1 MYVIN
6 QLIYIICIVYE
17 RKCLI
22 NNKTMYLIIIT
33 EPQFTDN
40 EATIIAQLLHWGVD
54 LVHLRKPE
62 SSAEEL
68 AKLIEA
74 IPTAYHNR
82 LVLHDHFDLA
92 AHFTLHG
99 LHLNRRNSVLPPN
112 HKGTVSQSCHT
123 LDEVKVCKT
132 KCNYVFLSPVF
143 NSISKLGYTSAFTP
157 KALSEAKKQGLIDQ
171 NVLALGGITA
181 ANIDKTKYYG
191 FGGVALLG
199 DIWSRT
205 ADKNFEEY
213 VRKIVEICHV

>member
-1 MYVIN
+1 MH
-6 QLIYIICIVYE
+6 LIV
-17 RKCLI
+17 
-22 NNKTMYLIIIT
+22 IT
-33 EPQFTDN
+33 EPQFVTN

-54 LVHLRKPE
+54 LIHLRKPE
-62 SSAEEL
+62 SSADDL

-74 IPTAYHNR
+74 IPTVYHNR

-132 KCNYVFLSPVF
+132 KCDYVFLSPVF
-143 NSISKLGYTSAFTP
+143 NSISKQGYTSAFTP

-171 NVLALGGITA
+171 KVVALGGITA

-205 ADKNFEEY
+205 ADKNFKEY

>member
-40 EATIIAQLLHWGVD
+40 EAAIIAQLLRWGVD

-99 LHLNRRNSVLPPN
+99 LHLNHRNSVLPPN

-132 KCNYVFLSPVF
+132 KCDYVFLSPVF
-143 NSISKLGYTSAFTP
+143 NSISKQGYTSAFTP

-171 NVLALGGITA
+171 KVVALGGITA

-205 ADKNFEEY
+205 ADKNFKEY

>member
-1 MYVIN
+1 MRFLV
-6 QLIYIICIVYE
+6 
-17 RKCLI
+17 
-22 NNKTMYLIIIT
+22 IT
-33 EPQFTDN
+33 EPQFTNN
-40 EATIIAQLLHWGVD
+40 EAAIIAQLLHWGVD

-74 IPTAYHNR
+74 IPTAYHNG

-92 AHFTLHG
+92 AHFALHG

-132 KCNYVFLSPVF
+132 KCDYVFLSPVF
-143 NSISKLGYTSAFTP
+143 NSISKQGYTSAFTP
-157 KALSEAKKQGLIDQ
+157 KALSEAKKQGVINQ
-171 NVLALGGITA
+171 KVVALGGITA

-213 VRKIVEICHV
+213 VRKIIEICHT

>member
-1 MYVIN
+1 MH
-6 QLIYIICIVYE
+6 LIV
-17 RKCLI
+17 
-22 NNKTMYLIIIT
+22 IT
-33 EPQFTDN
+33 EPQFVTN

-54 LVHLRKPE
+54 LIHLRKPE
-62 SSAEEL
+62 SSADEL

-112 HKGTVSQSCHT
+112 HEGTVSQSCHT

-132 KCNYVFLSPVF
+132 KCDYVFLSPVF
-143 NSISKLGYTSAFTP
+143 NSISKQGYASAFTL

-171 NVLALGGITA
+171 KVVALGGITA

>member
-54 LVHLRKPE
+54 LMHLRKPE
-62 SSAEEL
+62 SSADEL

-123 LDEVKVCKT
+123 LDEVKACKT
-132 KCNYVFLSPVF
+132 KYDYVFLSPVF

-171 NVLALGGITA
+171 KVVALGGITA

>member
-22 NNKTMYLIIIT
+22 NNKTMHLIVIT
-33 EPQFTDN
+33 EPQFVTN

-54 LVHLRKPE
+54 LMHLRKPE
-62 SSAEEL
+62 SSADEL

-171 NVLALGGITA
+171 KVVALGGITA

>member
-1 MYVIN
+1 
-6 QLIYIICIVYE
+6 
-17 RKCLI
+17 
-22 NNKTMYLIIIT
+22 MYLIVIT
-33 EPQFTDN
+33 EPQFVTN
-40 EATIIAQLLHWGVD
+40 EATIIAQLLHWGVG

-62 SSAEEL
+62 SSADDL

-74 IPTAYHNR
+74 IPTVYHNR

-92 AHFTLHG
+92 THFTLHG

-123 LDEVKVCKT
+123 LDEVKACKT
-132 KCNYVFLSPVF
+132 KYDYVFLSPVF

-171 NVLALGGITA
+171 KVVALGGITA

>member
-171 NVLALGGITA
+171 KVVALGGITA

>member
-40 EATIIAQLLHWGVD
+40 EAAIIAQLLHWGVD
-54 LVHLRKPE
+54 LMHLRKPE
-62 SSAEEL
+62 SSADEL

-112 HKGTVSQSCHT
+112 HEGMVSQSCHT
-123 LDEVKVCKT
+123 LDEVKACKT
-132 KCNYVFLSPVF
+132 KYDYVFLSPVF

-171 NVLALGGITA
+171 KVVALGGITA

>member
-1 MYVIN
+1 MRFLV
-6 QLIYIICIVYE
+6 
-17 RKCLI
+17 
-22 NNKTMYLIIIT
+22 IT

>member
-40 EATIIAQLLHWGVD
+40 EAAIIAQLLRWGVD

-171 NVLALGGITA
+171 KVVALGGITA

>member
-22 NNKTMYLIIIT
+22 NNKTMHLIVIT
-33 EPQFTDN
+33 EPQFVSN
-40 EATIIAQLLHWGVD
+40 EATIIAQLLYWGVD
-54 LVHLRKPE
+54 LMHLRKPE
-62 SSAEEL
+62 SSADDL

-74 IPTAYHNR
+74 IPTVYHNR

-92 AHFTLHG
+92 THFTLHG

-123 LDEVKVCKT
+123 LDEVKACKT
-132 KCNYVFLSPVF
+132 KYDYVFLSPVF

-171 NVLALGGITA
+171 KVVALGGITA

-199 DIWSRT
+199 DIWSIT

>member
-22 NNKTMYLIIIT
+22 NNKTMHLIVIT
-33 EPQFTDN
+33 EPQFVTN

-54 LVHLRKPE
+54 LIHLRKPE
-62 SSAEEL
+62 SSADDL

-74 IPTAYHNR
+74 IPTVYHNR

-92 AHFTLHG
+92 THFTLHG

-123 LDEVKVCKT
+123 LDEVKACKT
-132 KCNYVFLSPVF
+132 KCDYVFLSPVF
-143 NSISKLGYTSAFTP
+143 NSISKQGYTSAFTP
-157 KALSEAKKQGLIDQ
+157 KALSEAKKQSIIDPKL
-171 NVLALGGITA
+171 LALGGITA
-181 ANIDKTKYYG
+181 ANIDTTKYYG

-205 ADKNFEEY
+205 ADKNFKEY

>member
-1 MYVIN
+1 MVARQQRLPPIF
-6 QLIYIICIVYE
+6 IYSE
-17 RKCLI
+17 RKDMRFLV
-22 NNKTMYLIIIT
+22 IT

-40 EATIIAQLLHWGVD
+40 EAAITVQLLRWGTD

-62 SSAEEL
+62 SSADEL
-68 AKLIEA
+68 AKLVEA

-123 LDEVKVCKT
+123 LDEVKACKT
-132 KCNYVFLSPVF
+132 KYDYVFLSPVF

-171 NVLALGGITA
+171 KVVALGGITA

>member
-40 EATIIAQLLHWGVD
+40 EAAIIAQLLHWGVD

-92 AHFTLHG
+92 AHFALYG
-99 LHLNRRNSVLPPN
+99 LHLNHRNSVLPPN

-123 LDEVKVCKT
+123 LDEVKACKT
-132 KCNYVFLSPVF
+132 KCDYVFLSPVF

-171 NVLALGGITA
+171 KVVALGGITA

>member
-22 NNKTMYLIIIT
+22 NNKTMHLIVIT
-33 EPQFTDN
+33 EPQFVTN

-54 LVHLRKPE
+54 LMHLRKPE
-62 SSAEEL
+62 SSADEL

-157 KALSEAKKQGLIDQ
+157 KALSEAKKQDLIDQ
-171 NVLALGGITA
+171 KVVALGGITA

>member
-40 EATIIAQLLHWGVD
+40 EAAIIAQLLHWGTD

-62 SSAEEL
+62 SSADEL
-68 AKLIEA
+68 AKLVEA

-112 HKGTVSQSCHT
+112 HKGTISQSCHT
-123 LDEVKVCKT
+123 LDEVKACKT
-132 KCNYVFLSPVF
+132 KCDYVFLSPVF

-171 NVLALGGITA
+171 KVVALGGITA

-191 FGGVALLG
+191 FGGGALLG

>member
-1 MYVIN
+1 
-6 QLIYIICIVYE
+6 
-17 RKCLI
+17 
-22 NNKTMYLIIIT
+22 MYLIIIT

>member
-1 MYVIN
+1 MH
-6 QLIYIICIVYE
+6 LIV
-17 RKCLI
+17 
-22 NNKTMYLIIIT
+22 IT
-33 EPQFTDN
+33 EPQFVTN

-54 LVHLRKPE
+54 LIHLRKPE
-62 SSAEEL
+62 SSADEL
-68 AKLIEA
+68 AKLIET

-112 HKGTVSQSCHT
+112 HEGTVSQSCHT
-123 LDEVKVCKT
+123 LDEVKACKT
-132 KCNYVFLSPVF
+132 KYDYVFLSPVF

-171 NVLALGGITA
+171 KVVALGGITA

>member
-1 MYVIN
+1 MRFLV
-6 QLIYIICIVYE
+6 
-17 RKCLI
+17 
-22 NNKTMYLIIIT
+22 IT

-82 LVLHDHFDLA
+82 LVLHDHFDLS

-171 NVLALGGITA
+171 KVVALGGITA

-213 VRKIVEICHV
+213 VRKIVEIC

>member
-17 RKCLI
+17 GKCLI

-40 EATIIAQLLHWGVD
+40 EAAIIAQLLRWGTD

-62 SSAEEL
+62 GSAKEL

-112 HKGTVSQSCHT
+112 HEGTVSQSCHT

-171 NVLALGGITA
+171 KVVALGGITA

>member
-22 NNKTMYLIIIT
+22 NNKTMHLIVIT
-33 EPQFTDN
+33 EPQFVTN

-54 LVHLRKPE
+54 LIHLRKPE
-62 SSAEEL
+62 SSADDL

-74 IPTAYHNR
+74 IPTVYHNR

-112 HKGTVSQSCHT
+112 HEGTVSQSCHT
-123 LDEVKVCKT
+123 LDEVKACKT
-132 KCNYVFLSPVF
+132 KCDYVFLSPVF

-171 NVLALGGITA
+171 KVVALGGITA

>member
-22 NNKTMYLIIIT
+22 NNKTMHLIVIT
-33 EPQFTDN
+33 EPQFVTN

-54 LVHLRKPE
+54 LIYLRKPE
-62 SSAEEL
+62 SSADDL

-74 IPTAYHNR
+74 IPTVYHNR

-92 AHFTLHG
+92 THFTLHG

-123 LDEVKVCKT
+123 LDEVKACKT
-132 KCNYVFLSPVF
+132 KYDYVFLSPVF

-171 NVLALGGITA
+171 KVVALGGITA
-181 ANIDKTKYYG
+181 TNIDKTKYYG

>member
-1 MYVIN
+1 MH
-6 QLIYIICIVYE
+6 LIV
-17 RKCLI
+17 
-22 NNKTMYLIIIT
+22 IT
-33 EPQFTDN
+33 EPQFVSN
-40 EATIIAQLLHWGVD
+40 EATIIAQLLHWGVG
-54 LVHLRKPE
+54 LIHRRKRE
-62 SSAEEL
+62 SNADEL

-74 IPTAYHNR
+74 IPTDYHNR

-92 AHFTLHG
+92 THFALHG

-123 LDEVKVCKT
+123 LDEVKACKT
-132 KCNYVFLSPVF
+132 KYDYVFLSPVF

-157 KALSEAKKQGLIDQ
+157 KALSEAKKQSIIDQ

-181 ANIDKTKYYG
+181 ANIDKVKHYG

>member
-1 MYVIN
+1 
-6 QLIYIICIVYE
+6 
-17 RKCLI
+17 
-22 NNKTMYLIIIT
+22 MYLIVIT
-33 EPQFTDN
+33 EPQFVTN

-54 LVHLRKPE
+54 LIHLRKPE
-62 SSAEEL
+62 SSADDL

-74 IPTAYHNR
+74 IPTVYHNR

-92 AHFTLHG
+92 THFTLHG

-123 LDEVKVCKT
+123 LDEVKACKT
-132 KCNYVFLSPVF
+132 KYDYVFLSPVF

-171 NVLALGGITA
+171 KVVALGGITA

>member
-40 EATIIAQLLHWGVD
+40 EAAIIAQLLHWGVD

-123 LDEVKVCKT
+123 LDEVKACKT
-132 KCNYVFLSPVF
+132 KYDYVFLSPVF

-171 NVLALGGITA
+171 KVVALGGITA

-205 ADKNFEEY
+205 ADKNFKEY

>member
-1 MYVIN
+1 MH
-6 QLIYIICIVYE
+6 LIV
-17 RKCLI
+17 
-22 NNKTMYLIIIT
+22 IT
-33 EPQFTDN
+33 EPQFVTN

-54 LVHLRKPE
+54 LMHLRKPE
-62 SSAEEL
+62 SSADEL

-143 NSISKLGYTSAFTP
+143 NSISKLGYTSAFTL
-157 KALSEAKKQGLIDQ
+157 KALSEAKKQSIIDQ

-205 ADKNFEEY
+205 ADKNFEQY
-213 VRKIVEICHV
+213 VRKIIEICHT

>member
-1 MYVIN
+1 MRFLV
-6 QLIYIICIVYE
+6 
-17 RKCLI
+17 
-22 NNKTMYLIIIT
+22 IT
-33 EPQFTDN
+33 EPQFTNN
-40 EATIIAQLLHWGVD
+40 EAAIIAQLLHWGVD

-92 AHFTLHG
+92 AQFTLHG

-123 LDEVKVCKT
+123 LDEVKACKT
-132 KCNYVFLSPVF
+132 KYDYVFLSPVF
-143 NSISKLGYTSAFTP
+143 NSISKLGYTSAFTL
-157 KALSEAKKQGLIDQ
+157 KALSEAKKQSIIDQ

-181 ANIDKTKYYG
+181 ANIDKVKHYG

>member
-1 MYVIN
+1 MHS
-6 QLIYIICIVYE
+6 IV
-17 RKCLI
+17 
-22 NNKTMYLIIIT
+22 IT

-40 EATIIAQLLHWGVD
+40 EATTIVQLLRWGVD

-62 SSAEEL
+62 SSADEL
-68 AKLIEA
+68 RKLVEA
-74 IPTAYHNR
+74 IPTAYHNH

-123 LDEVKVCKT
+123 LDEEKVCKT

-171 NVLALGGITA
+171 KVVALGGITA

>member
-1 MYVIN
+1 MH
-6 QLIYIICIVYE
+6 LIV
-17 RKCLI
+17 
-22 NNKTMYLIIIT
+22 IT
-33 EPQFTDN
+33 EPQFVSN
-40 EATIIAQLLHWGVD
+40 EATIIAQLLYWGVD
-54 LVHLRKPE
+54 LMHLRKPE
-62 SSAEEL
+62 SSADDL

-74 IPTAYHNR
+74 IPTVYHNR

-92 AHFTLHG
+92 THFTLHG

-123 LDEVKVCKT
+123 LDEVKACKT

-171 NVLALGGITA
+171 KVVALGGITA

>member
-40 EATIIAQLLHWGVD
+40 EAAIIAQLLHWGTD

-62 SSAEEL
+62 GSADEL

-92 AHFTLHG
+92 THFTLHG
-99 LHLNRRNSVLPPN
+99 LHLNRRNCVLPPH

-123 LDEVKVCKT
+123 LDEVKACKT
-132 KCNYVFLSPVF
+132 KCDYVFLSPVF
-143 NSISKLGYTSAFTP
+143 NSISKQGYASAFTL
-157 KALSEAKKQGLIDQ
+157 KALSEAKKQSIIDQ

-181 ANIDKTKYYG
+181 ANIDKVKHYG

-205 ADKNFEEY
+205 ADNNFEEY

>member
-40 EATIIAQLLHWGVD
+40 EAAIIAQLLHWGVD
-54 LVHLRKPE
+54 LMHLRKPE
-62 SSAEEL
+62 SSADEL

-123 LDEVKVCKT
+123 LDEVKACKT
-132 KCNYVFLSPVF
+132 KYDYVFLSPVF
-143 NSISKLGYTSAFTP
+143 NCISKLGYTSAFTP

-171 NVLALGGITA
+171 KVVALGGITA

>member
-1 MYVIN
+1 MH
-6 QLIYIICIVYE
+6 LIV
-17 RKCLI
+17 
-22 NNKTMYLIIIT
+22 IT
-33 EPQFTDN
+33 EPQFVTN

-54 LVHLRKPE
+54 LIHLRKPE
-62 SSAEEL
+62 SSADDL

-74 IPTAYHNR
+74 IPTVYHNR

-92 AHFTLHG
+92 THFTLHG

-123 LDEVKVCKT
+123 LDEVKACKT
-132 KCNYVFLSPVF
+132 KYDYVFLSPVF

-171 NVLALGGITA
+171 KVVALGGITA